1 MKAAV
6 FLDRDNTIIH
16 NDGDLGDPEL
26 VRLIQGAASAI
37 ASLRGL
43 NYKIIIITN
52 QGGVARGKYGEADV
66 EKTNQ
71 RVADLVKA
79 ASGANID
86 RFYYCPYHPNG
97 SVPEYTCEHEWRKPQ
112 PGMLLQAAK
121 DMNIDL
127 SKSWMVG
134 DQMRD
139 VQAGVAAGTRC
150 ILLREDAQELQ
161 PLRGDQLRSG
171 HIETTGNISHFTAH
185 NMVEAVRI
193 IAKQRKPEAEQAS
206 ESTRKK
212 WDPAAVKS
220 ARENL
225 NPSAESSTYQ
235 RQSNE
240 AKPTGSTSSNKANE
254 SDAAANQVAH
264 PARKTTPK
272 PFKPWGA
279 KDSPAS
285 ASSAQPVGVPAVKA
299 GATPKAK
306 PPEEKP
312 ATELHENEVPI
323 AIDTFDPS
331 LEPHE
336 IQAMV
341 QEDELQQDTTPH
353 GSAVTAAAKND
364 ASLATGRAE
373 VGAAGGVTTHEATTR
388 EPTTQGTEDA
398 NAKPGARSRTP
409 SSDVTLRQIL
419 QELRGQ
425 RTVQNDFSYVRM
437 IAIVLQIVTVFLL
450 LAGLLLGSTDVDIF
464 LRWIATAILVQ
475 LAAIALLLLE
485 R

>member
-1 MKAAV
+1 MNAAV

-16 NDGDLGDPEL
+16 NDGDLGDPDL

-43 NYKIIIITN
+43 NYKIIVITN
-52 QGGVARGKYGEADV
+52 QGGVARGKYGEEDV

-79 ASGANID
+79 ASGTNID
-86 RFYYCPYHPNG
+86 RFYYCPYHPQG

-127 SKSWMVG
+127 SQSWMVG

-150 ILLREDAQELQ
+150 ILLRADAQE
-161 PLRGDQLRSG
+161 PLPSRGDQLKSG
-171 HIETTGNISHFTAH
+171 QIETTDNLQHFTAR

-193 IAKQRKPEAEQAS
+193 IAKHRKPEAEQVGDTS
-206 ESTRKK
+206 HKK
-212 WDPAAVKS
+212 WDPAAAKAARASMSTPSDTSTPTS
-220 ARENL
+220 ASQDKIPPSSPAQSQANL
-225 NPSAESSTYQ
+225 ATPASP
-235 RQSNE
+235 
-240 AKPTGSTSSNKANE
+240 AKPAK
-254 SDAAANQVAH
+254 VA
-264 PARKTTPK
+264 K

-279 KDSPAS
+279 TG
-285 ASSAQPVGVPAVKA
+285 PVHQTTK
-299 GATPKAK
+299 TPVA
-306 PPEEKP
+306 PEPVVTKEAEEP
-312 ATELHENEVPI
+312 SHVA
-323 AIDTFDPS
+323 ADTTDPN

-336 IQAMV
+336 VQAMV
-341 QEDELQQDTTPH
+341 AADEASAAGKPAVHATTDEASD
-353 GSAVTAAAKND
+353 SATGKAAASD
-364 ASLATGRAE
+364 ESST
-373 VGAAGGVTTHEATTR
+373 
-388 EPTTQGTEDA
+388 
-398 NAKPGARSRTP
+398 SRRPSP

-437 IAIVLQIVTVFLL
+437 VAIVLQIVAVFMLV
-450 LAGLLLGSTDVDIF
+450 AGLLLGATDADLF
-464 LRWIATAILVQ
+464 LRWISTAILVQ
-475 LAAIALLLLE
+475 LAAIAMLLLE

>member
-1 MKAAV
+1 MNAAV

-26 VRLIQGAASAI
+26 VRLIQGAASAV

-43 NYKIIIITN
+43 NYKIIVVTN

-71 RVADLVKA
+71 RVADLIKA

-86 RFYYCPYHPNG
+86 RFYYCPYHPQG
-97 SVPEYTCEHEWRKPQ
+97 SVPEYTCEHDWRKPQ

-127 SKSWMVG
+127 SQSWMVG

-139 VQAGVAAGTRC
+139 VQAGIAAGTRC
-150 ILLREDAQELQ
+150 ILLRADAQELQ
-161 PLRGDQLRSG
+161 PLRGDQLKSG
-171 HIETTGNISHFTAH
+171 QIETTGDLTHFSARS
-185 NMVEAVRI
+185 MIEAVRI
-193 IAKQRKPEAEQAS
+193 IAKQRKPEAEQSA
-206 ESTRKK
+206 EPTRRK
-212 WDPAAVKS
+212 WDPEAVKS
-220 ARENL
+220 ARQ
-225 NPSAESSTYQ
+225 SST
-235 RQSNE
+235 SE
-240 AKPTGSTSSNKANE
+240 ASAAPTPPSQPSQDFAVPVTHDQTTHTPE
-254 SDAAANQVAH
+254 SQLPAAVSPVAS
-264 PARKTTPK
+264 PAPPLSGKSVRMTPPK

-279 KDSPAS
+279 SGEGARETHVPSKVQPPHQTTKQASKQTPTPVSAAIETTPA
-285 ASSAQPVGVPAVKA
+285 PAPDV
-299 GATPKAK
+299 T
-306 PPEEKP
+306 
-312 ATELHENEVPI
+312 
-323 AIDTFDPS
+323 DPS

-336 IQAMV
+336 VAAMV
-341 QEDELQQDTTPH
+341 AQDEWSSDVAV
-353 GSAVTAAAKND
+353 SASFAAGQAD
-364 ASLATGRAE
+364 ASVTSDVPQQAE
-373 VGAAGGVTTHEATTR
+373 DR
-388 EPTTQGTEDA
+388 RRP
-398 NAKPGARSRTP
+398 P

-437 IAIVLQIVTVFLL
+437 IAVVLQIVAVFLL
-450 LAGLLLGSTDVDIF
+450 VAGLLLGASDVEIF
-464 LRWIATAILVQ
+464 LRWIATAMLVQ